1 MKTTIDLPDDLLR
14 EVKLRA
20 VLEGRTVK
28 ALVTDCLRQALGIL
42 PKNAVD
48 DLADPSSLVQTGV
61 NGLPVVRCAPDAPA
75 TLMSVEELLQL
86 EQEAQA
92 QEDRQSAGDTV

>member
-28 ALVTDCLRQALGIL
+28 ALVTDCLRQALGIIL
-42 PKNAVD
+42 EKAVED
-48 DLADPSSLVQTGV
+48 QGDPSTLVQTGA
-61 NGLPVVRCAPDAPA
+61 NGLPVIRCVSDAPA
-75 TLMSVEELLQL
+75 TRMSVEELLQL
-86 EQEAQA
+86 EQETQE
-92 QEDRQSAGDTV
+92 QEDRQSA